1 MVRIFFS
8 RIGSGLG
15 RKYTGHGWVLHSWES
30 ADHIARLGTEVKE
43 VQILACSF
51 NVLSKYGVVSLEPYP
66 AS

>member
-1 MVRIFFS
+1 MVRLFFA

-15 RKYTGHGWVLHSWES
+15 RKYTGHGWES
-30 ADHIARLGTEVKE
+30 ADHIARLGTKVKQ